1 MPSLDSTA
9 SLWIL
14 GCVQLVGMTSAWV
27 ARLSEGSQHQALCQR
42 FFFVALLLM
51 GLTTAAT
58 AASHHSM
65 WLISAVTLA
74 ISLLV
79 VICDFRHAGRSA
91 WTLSEF

>member
-14 GCVQLVGMTSAWV
+14 GSVQLMGMTSAWL
-27 ARLSEGSQHQALCQR
+27 ARLSEGSAHQALCQR
-42 FFFVALLLM
+42 FFFLALLLM
-51 GLTTAAT
+51 GLATMVTA
-58 AASHHSM
+58 SGHPSM
-65 WLISAVTLA
+65 WLVSAVTLA
-74 ISLLV
+74 VSLLV